1 MAALRPGDTAAIHGD
16 AAVPLRSLRAVAAV
30 ASAGSVSRAAQA
42 LHQSSAAVTRA
53 VQGAEQALGVTL
65 FERGARGMVP
75 TAAGEAL
82 ALRVSR
88 AFEALQAGANGLRAR
103 GAPPAVASLPRL
115 VSDALLQA
123 LVARG
128 THPSEAAAA
137 AAVGLSQPAL
147 HQALR
152 RLEHAAKTTL
162 YERSRLGARLNESGE
177 WLLQHVKVALAEI
190 RIGYEELARW
200 RGKGEFLV
208 TIGSLP
214 MATDVLVPQAAARV
228 LVMHPELHID
238 VKDGTYESL
247 TRLLRNADVDFVV
260 GPLRGAALAGD
271 LEEEVLYIDRFVAVV
286 RQGHPL
292 LRGGRRASLRRL
304 APYPW
309 IGPLAGTPAH
319 GVFER
324 LFAQAGLPLP
334 AVALRAHSTA
344 VVRSV
349 LLAGDHVALVSP
361 LQVQADVQAGLLAH
375 ASAPLPGSERAIGTT
390 QRRGA
395 LASSA
400 CAHVLS
406 VLRSVAADAQ
416 SGLPP

>member
-1 MAALRPGDTAAIHGD
+1 MAALRQGDTTAGHGD

-53 VQGAEQALGVTL
+53 VQGAEQALGVML

-177 WLLQHVKVALAEI
+177 
-190 RIGYEELARW
+190 
-200 RGKGEFLV
+200 FLV

-228 LVMHPELHID
+228 LVTHPALHID

-260 GPLRGAALAGD
+260 GPLRGDALAGD
-271 LEEEVLYIDRFVAVV
+271 LEEEVLYVDRFVAAV
-286 RQGHPL
+286 RQGAPAAA
-292 LRGGRRASLRRL
+292 RRAARIA
-304 APYPW
+304 APARAVSVDRPACRHAGPW
-309 IGPLAGTPAH
+309 GVRTLVRAGGPAA
-319 GVFER
+319 
-324 LFAQAGLPLP
+324 A
-334 AVALRAHSTA
+334 
-344 VVRSV
+344 
-349 LLAGDHVALVSP
+349 
-361 LQVQADVQAGLLAH
+361 
-375 ASAPLPGSERAIGTT
+375 
-390 QRRGA
+390 RRGA
-395 LASSA
+395 ARAQHGGGALG
-400 CAHVLS
+400 
-406 VLRSVAADAQ
+406 AAGRRPCGA
-416 SGLPP
+416 GWATTR